1 MTMNFAYL
9 IGAVILA
16 CAPAGGT
23 SGTSSTSRDRNLL
36 TAQEIAA
43 ANADASSAYDAV
55 ARLRPIWL
63 TRHGTTSIMAE
74 STETEVARVFVNG
87 QHYGDV
93 GTLRNIPASNVADI
107 RYYGVSESGV
117 KYGLQGGHNGVID
130 VKLK

>member
-1 MTMNFAYL
+1 MIIKFGWL
-9 IGAVILA
+9 VGAAILG
-16 CAPAGGT
+16 CASPGT
-23 SGTSSTSRDRNLL
+23 SGTSKPSRDRNLL

-63 TRHGTTSIMAE
+63 TRHGTTSIT
-74 STETEVARVFVNG
+74 SQSPETEVARVFVNG

-93 GTLRNIPASNVADI
+93 GSLRSIQAANVADI